1 MLESLVYLL
10 SVSIKYTVQINN
22 ELEIIIT
29 FAESIWFDDCSEQHF
44 VMFFSAR
51 LTFYYYYFL
60 ITNSEVDTKCN

>member
-29 FAESIWFDDCSEQHF
+29 YADDCSEQHF
-44 VMFFSAR
+44 VMFFCAR